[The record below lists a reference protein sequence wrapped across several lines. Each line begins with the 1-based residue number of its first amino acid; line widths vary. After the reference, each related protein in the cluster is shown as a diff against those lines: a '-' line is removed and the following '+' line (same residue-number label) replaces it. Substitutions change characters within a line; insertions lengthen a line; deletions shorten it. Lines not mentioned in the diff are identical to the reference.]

1 MTLSLLHSEQLEARD
16 LDVETCVELGFETS
30 ERSPQWLS
38 IPYVRNGRVVNHKYR
53 RIQKRDDGKL
63 NFLQD
68 PGGEKCL
75 WNIDCL
81 KDASLA
87 HEPVVI
93 TEGEFDAVVALQ
105 NGWPR
110 TVSVPEGA
118 PHKPLGLDGGETKYS
133 FLDEGTMALL
143 AGAKQ
148 IILAVDGDEQ
158 GANLLQD
165 LSVRLGRHRCKYLAY
180 PAITSPSMRG
190 IIGRDHPKDL
200 NEVQVALGG
209 AAVTQL
215 LKSARWIRLDGIYRM
230 SELPPSPRAD
240 VYDTGIPYLGKHFNI
255 RLGDFSVLTGIPNH
269 GKTTF
274 ANAVACQMALPM
286 RESDEAAAAHGILPV
301 VDYRLG
307 EEMRED
313 WGHGWT
319 VALASFEQRPPD
331 RDLKKA
337 LRRYR
342 ARRHPSMVPDAA
354 MKLIDEWI
362 DAHFALIVPSED
374 VEVSVEWML
383 EHLAAVFTQESARL
397 AIVDPWNEMDH
408 IRPRD
413 LTLTEYTG
421 FAIKAF
427 KRLASKYQAHIMMVA
442 HPTKMK
448 ANAQGELPC
457 PTLYDISD
465 SSHWANKSD
474 AAIIVH
480 RETNDRTMIK
490 IQKTRYEEIGRPGKL
505 YGTLLR
511 GQGRFEIEVPES
523 ERGDVE

>member
-1 MTLSLLHSEQLEARD
+1 LAARD
-16 LDVETCVELGFETS
+16 LPIE
-30 ERSPQWLS
+30 
-38 IPYVRNGRVVNHKYR
+38 PYVLGAWLGDGNTRDA
-53 RIQKRDDGKL
+53 RI
-63 NFLQD
+63 
-68 PGGEKCL
+68 C
-75 WNIDCL
+75 C
-81 KDASLA
+81 
-87 HEPVVI
+87 HEP
-93 TEGEFDAVVALQ
+93 DLLVAIA
-105 NGWPR
+105 
-110 TVSVPEGA
+110 GA
-118 PHKPLGLDGGETKYS
+118 GCTAYQQPSDPFMYRLGATQAKLRALGLLGRKHIPPIYLRAS
-133 FLDEGTMALL
+133 IWQRMALL
-143 AGAKQ
+143 KGLMDTDGHCPKDGVCEFTTVLTVLADGFQELVHSLGIRTSRFEGRATLCGRDIGPKYRIQFSPPMPVFTLTRKLARQRVSKQ
-148 IILAVDGDEQ
+148 HRRRTSYRTIIAVEPIASMPVRCIQVDSPS
-158 GANLLQD
+158 NL
-165 LSVRLGRHRCKYLAY
+165 YLAG
-180 PAITSPSMRG
+180 RG
-190 IIGRDHPKDL
+190 
-200 NEVQVALGG
+200 
-209 AAVTQL
+209 
-215 LKSARWIRLDGIYRM
+215 M
-230 SELPPSPRAD
+230 
-240 VYDTGIPYLGKHFNI
+240 IPTHN
-255 RLGDFSVLTGIPNH
+255 
-269 GKTTF
+269 TTL
-274 ANAVACQMALPM
+274 ANQIACQMALPM
-286 RESDEAAAAHGILPV
+286 RGSDEAALARGILPV

-383 EHLAAVFTQESARL
+383 EHLAAVFTQDSARL

-427 KRLASKYQAHIMMVA
+427 KRLAAKYQAHIMMVA

-465 SSHWANKSD
+465 SAHFANKSD
-474 AAIIVH
+474 AGLVVH

-490 IQKTRYEEIGRPGKL
+490 IAKTRYEEIGRPGKL